1 MVRLRGSS
9 SLTGAAYKSSREKAV
24 ADEVVVPQ
32 PAVADEVVVPQPV
45 DWTTLL
51 GEEDKYLYDGQAEI
65 TQEIDSR
72 LDNATSLDSKVDTL
86 IALLHQ
92 QTKDVAR
99 ADLTVLCTLVYAT
112 QLGVRERVLTTVR
125 EETVQACVI
134 RAQSKRLKLTNNAAS
149 FLKQRWGAWN
159 DVCLITKDFSE
170 SIVQELARLCKQG
183 ISKNDAKD
191 RLRRH
196 IYNRRVGKTPG
207 VTKSPKLQK
216 MDVTAAIAEVKFERL
231 RDVGSTQP
239 SKKREL
245 SRKDTAY
252 HPSGKKAKTET
263 EHPLGGFASN
273 TANDTSSSQQPAPV
287 SNPGH
292 ATDTSNSQQPDPASN
307 PGHANDTSNSQ
318 QPDSVSNPGHANDER
333 PIDDEVEPEV
343 EVRRGAVRDLSE
355 RFDSPQSHS
364 TFDSTFDQDGRSTPL
379 DCHDTAPISPPPAS
393 PKTKMEIV
401 PDSPAHVTK
410 AWEGAEPY
418 PEQAV
423 ISLSDSYEKAPSP
436 RSSTTSNISEEML
449 QDVKDAKKRLGTEV
463 LMSALSQYFSSCID
477 VWLVDSNDLAKWDKA
492 SHWNNDAQKPPAVRP
507 RSKPTTSRQMRI
519 QSARTFILPFHHPG
533 CLHWSLFVASRDE
546 SPGCWILDHYDSLPQ
561 IGPDP
566 CERSRKAE
574 KIVRSYL
581 GWLLPE
587 SVESTRYMRKVRA
600 SGKMM
605 R

>member
-1 MVRLRGSS
+1 MRLRGSS

-24 ADEVVVPQ
+24 ADEVVVSQ

-45 DWTTLL
+45 DWTTFL

-149 FLKQRWGAWN
+149 FLKQRWGAWK

-170 SIVQELARLCKQG
+170 SIVQELARLCKLG

-196 IYNRRVGKTPG
+196 IYNRRIGKTPG
-207 VTKSPKLQK
+207 VTKSPRLQK

-231 RDVGSTQP
+231 RDVGSTQL

-245 SRKDTAY
+245 SMKDTAY

-263 EHPLGGFASN
+263 KHPLGGFASN
-273 TANDTSSSQQPAPV
+273 A
-287 SNPGH
+287 
-292 ATDTSNSQQPDPASN
+292 
-307 PGHANDTSNSQ
+307 ANDTSNSQ
-318 QPDSVSNPGHANDER
+318 QPDPVSNPGHANDTSKSQQPDLVSNPGHANDEQ
-333 PIDDEVEPEV
+333 PINDDEVEPEV
-343 EVRRGAVRDLSE
+343 EVGRGAVQDLSE
-355 RFDSPQSHS
+355 GFDSPQSHP

-379 DCHDTAPISPPPAS
+379 DCHDTAPTSPPALS
-393 PKTKMEIV
+393 PETKIEIV
-401 PDSPAHVTK
+401 LESSPHVIK
-410 AWEGAEPY
+410 AWEAAEPY

-423 ISLSDSYEKAPSP
+423 ISLDDSYEEAPSP
-436 RSSTTSNISEEML
+436 RSSTISNISEEIL
-449 QDVKDAKKRLGTEV
+449 QDVKDVKKRLGTEV
-463 LMSALSQYFSSCID
+463 LVSALSQYFSSRLD
-477 VWLVDSNDLAKWDKA
+477 VWLVDSNDLAKWDEA
-492 SHWNNDAQKPPAVRP
+492 SHWNNDAQKPPAVQP

-519 QSARTFILPFHHPG
+519 QLARTFILPFHHPS

-581 GWLLPE
+581 SWLLPD
-587 SVESTRYMRKVRA
+587 SVESTRYVRQVRA

>member
-1 MVRLRGSS
+1 MRLRGSS
-9 SLTGAAYKSSREKAV
+9 SLTGAAYKSSREKAVADEVVVSQPAV

-149 FLKQRWGAWN
+149 FLKQRWGAWK

-170 SIVQELARLCKQG
+170 SIVQELARLCKLG

-196 IYNRRVGKTPG
+196 IYNRRIGKTPG
-207 VTKSPKLQK
+207 VTKSPRLQK

-231 RDVGSTQP
+231 RDVGSTQL

-245 SRKDTAY
+245 SMKDTAY

-263 EHPLGGFASN
+263 KHPLGGFASN
-273 TANDTSSSQQPAPV
+273 A
-287 SNPGH
+287 
-292 ATDTSNSQQPDPASN
+292 
-307 PGHANDTSNSQ
+307 ANDTSNSQ
-318 QPDSVSNPGHANDER
+318 QPDPVSNPGHANDASNSQQPDPVSTPGHLNDER
-333 PIDDEVEPEV
+333 PINDDEVEPEV
-343 EVRRGAVRDLSE
+343 EVGRGAVRDLSE
-355 RFDSPQSHS
+355 GFDSPQSHF

-379 DCHDTAPISPPPAS
+379 DCLDTAPTSPPPAS
-393 PKTKMEIV
+393 PKTKMEIA

-410 AWEGAEPY
+410 AWEAAEPY

-423 ISLSDSYEKAPSP
+423 ISLNDSYEKAPNP

-449 QDVKDAKKRLGTEV
+449 QDVKDMKKRLGTEV
-463 LMSALSQYFSSCID
+463 LISALSQYFSSCID
-477 VWLVDSNDLAKWDKA
+477 VWLVDSNDLAKWDEV
-492 SHWNNDAQKPPAVRP
+492 SHWNKDAQNFPAVRP

-519 QSARTFILPFHHPG
+519 QSARTFILPFHHPS

-546 SPGCWILDHYDSLPQ
+546 NPGCWILDHYDSLPQ

-581 GWLLPE
+581 SWLLPE
-587 SVESTRYMRKVRA
+587 SVESTRYVRQVRA

>member
-1 MVRLRGSS
+1 MVRLSGSS
-9 SLTGAAYKSSREKAV
+9 SLTEVAYEASGEN
-24 ADEVVVPQ
+24 
-32 PAVADEVVVPQPV
+32 AVADEVVVPQPV

-51 GEEDKYLYDGQAEI
+51 GEEDNYLYDGQAEI

-72 LDNATSLDSKVDTL
+72 LDNTTSLDSKVDTL

-99 ADLTVLCTLVYAT
+99 ADLFVLCTLVYAT

-125 EETVQACVI
+125 EETLQACVV

-149 FLKQRWGAWN
+149 FLKQRWGDWN
-159 DVCLITKDFSE
+159 DVCLITKDFSK
-170 SIVQELARLCKQG
+170 SIVQELARLCKLG
-183 ISKNDAKD
+183 ISKNDAKE

-196 IYNRRVGKTPG
+196 IYNRRIGKTPG

-245 SRKDTAY
+245 SRKDTTY
-252 HPSGKKAKTET
+252 HPSGKKAKTDP
-263 EHPLGGFASN
+263 EHSLGGFVSN
-273 TANDTSSSQQPAPV
+273 TANDTS
-287 SNPGH
+287 
-292 ATDTSNSQQPDPASN
+292 NSRQPDP
-307 PGHANDTSNSQ
+307 
-318 QPDSVSNPGHANDER
+318 VSNPGHANDER
-333 PIDDEVEPEV
+333 PINDDEVEPEV
-343 EVRRGAVRDLSE
+343 EVGRGAVQNLSE

-379 DCHDTAPISPPPAS
+379 DCHDTAPTSPPPVS
-393 PKTKMEIV
+393 PKTKIEIV
-401 PDSPAHVTK
+401 PDSPPHVTK
-410 AWEGAEPY
+410 AWEAAEPY

-423 ISLSDSYEKAPSP
+423 ISLNDSYEEAPSP

-449 QDVKDAKKRLGTEV
+449 QDVKDVKKRLGTEV
-463 LMSALSQYFSSCID
+463 LISALSQYFSSCID

-492 SHWNNDAQKPPAVRP
+492 SHWNNDAQNPPAVRP

-519 QSARTFILPFHHPG
+519 QSARTFILPFHHPS
-533 CLHWSLFVASRDE
+533 CLHWSLFVVYRDE

-561 IGPDP
+561 VGPDP

-581 GWLLPE
+581 SWLLPE
-587 SVESTRYMRKVRA
+587 SVESTRYIRKVCA
-600 SGKMM
+600 SGKMI

>member
-24 ADEVVVPQ
+24 ADEVVVPQPAVADEVVIPQ

-170 SIVQELARLCKQG
+170 SIVQELARLCKLG

-207 VTKSPKLQK
+207 VTKSPKLQR

-252 HPSGKKAKTET
+252 HPSGKKAKTEP

-273 TANDTSSSQQPAPV
+273 TANDTSKSQQLDPV
-287 SNPGH
+287 
-292 ATDTSNSQQPDPASN
+292 SN

-318 QPDSVSNPGHANDER
+318 QPDPVSNPRHSNDER
-333 PIDDEVEPEV
+333 PINDDEVEPEV
-343 EVRRGAVRDLSE
+343 EVGRGAVRNLSE

-379 DCHDTAPISPPPAS
+379 DCYDTAPTSPPPAS
-393 PKTKMEIV
+393 PRTNMEII
-401 PDSPAHVTK
+401 PDSPAQVTK
-410 AWEGAEPY
+410 AWKGAEPY

-423 ISLSDSYEKAPSP
+423 ISLSDSYEEAPSP

-449 QDVKDAKKRLGTEV
+449 QDVKDVKKRLGTEV

-492 SHWNNDAQKPPAVRP
+492 SHWNNDAQKPSAVRP
-507 RSKPTTSRQMRI
+507 RSKLTTSRQMRI
-519 QSARTFILPFHHPG
+519 QSARTFILPFHHPS

>member
-24 ADEVVVPQ
+24 ADEVVVPQPAVADEVVIPQ

-112 QLGVRERVLTTVR
+112 QLGVRERVLTNVR

-170 SIVQELARLCKQG
+170 SIVQELARLCKLG

-207 VTKSPKLQK
+207 VTKSPKLQR

-263 EHPLGGFASN
+263 EYPVGGFASN
-273 TANDTSSSQQPAPV
+273 A
-287 SNPGH
+287 
-292 ATDTSNSQQPDPASN
+292 
-307 PGHANDTSNSQ
+307 ANDTSNSQ
-318 QPDSVSNPGHANDER
+318 QPDPVSNPRHANDER
-333 PIDDEVEPEV
+333 SINDDEVEPEV
-343 EVRRGAVRDLSE
+343 EVGRGAVRNLVE

-364 TFDSTFDQDGRSTPL
+364 TFDSTFDQDGRSTSL
-379 DCHDTAPISPPPAS
+379 DCHDTAPTSPPPAS

-401 PDSPAHVTK
+401 PDSPARVTK

-423 ISLSDSYEKAPSP
+423 ISLSDSYEEAPSP

-449 QDVKDAKKRLGTEV
+449 QDVKDVKKRLGTEV
-463 LMSALSQYFSSCID
+463 LITALSQYFSSCID

>member
-9 SLTGAAYKSSREKAV
+9 SLTGAAYESSREKAV
-24 ADEVVVPQ
+24 ADESVPQ
-32 PAVADEVVVPQPV
+32 SV
-45 DWTTLL
+45 DWITLL

-92 QTKDVAR
+92 QIKNVAR
-99 ADLTVLCTLVYAT
+99 SDLFVLCTLVYAT
-112 QLGVRERVLTTVR
+112 QLGVREQVLATIR
-125 EETVQACVI
+125 EETLQACVV

-149 FLKQRWGAWN
+149 FLKQRWGDWH
-159 DVCLITKDFSE
+159 DVCLITKEFSE
-170 SIVQELARLCKQG
+170 SIVQELARLCKLG
-183 ISKNDAKD
+183 VSKNDAKD

-207 VTKSPKLQK
+207 VAKSPKLQK
-216 MDVTAAIAEVKFERL
+216 MDVTAAIAEVKFERV
-231 RDVGSTQP
+231 RDVGSIQP

-245 SRKDTAY
+245 SMKDTAY
-252 HPSGKKAKTET
+252 HPSGKKARTET

-273 TANDTSSSQQPAPV
+273 AA
-287 SNPGH
+287 H
-292 ATDTSNSQQPDPASN
+292 DTSNSRQPD
-307 PGHANDTSNSQ
+307 TM
-318 QPDSVSNPGHANDER
+318 SNPGHANDER
-333 PIDDEVEPEV
+333 PINDDEVEPEV
-343 EVRRGAVRDLSE
+343 EVGRGAVRNLSE
-355 RFDSPQSHS
+355 GFDSPQSYS

-379 DCHDTAPISPPPAS
+379 DCHDTAPTSPPPAS
-393 PKTKMEIV
+393 AKTKMEIV
-401 PDSPAHVTK
+401 PDLPAHVTK
-410 AWEGAEPY
+410 AWEGAGPY
-418 PEQAV
+418 HEQAV
-423 ISLSDSYEKAPSP
+423 ISLIDSYEEAPSP

-449 QDVKDAKKRLGTEV
+449 RDIKDVKKRLGTEV
-463 LMSALSQYFSSCID
+463 LVSALSQYFSSCID

-519 QSARTFILPFHHPG
+519 QSARTFILPFHHPD

-600 SGKMM
+600 SGKNM